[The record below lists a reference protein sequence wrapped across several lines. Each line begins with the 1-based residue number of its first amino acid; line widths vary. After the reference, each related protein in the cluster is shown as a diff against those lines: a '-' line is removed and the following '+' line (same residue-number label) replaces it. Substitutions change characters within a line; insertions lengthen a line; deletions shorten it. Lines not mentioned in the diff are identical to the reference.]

1 MSPPWTVACQVPRSM
16 EFSRQEYWS
25 ELPFP
30 SPGDH
35 PKPGIKPR
43 TPGLQADSLPSEP
56 PGKPKVNQREA
67 KTTSLKPV
75 RSLHCSGSRGTNQRQ
90 TLVDVKVVANR
101 NNTAS
106 THVFF
111 SFSGRQSQVN
121 DPFSLLTLCVRIT
134 HYLAKERKAL
144 KKLLC
149 DELIRN
155 KQPIY
160 MNE

>member
-1 MSPPWTVACQVPRSM
+1 M
-16 EFSRQEYWS
+16 
-25 ELPFP
+25 PFP

-67 KTTSLKPV
+67 KTTPLKPV
-75 RSLHCSGSRGTNQRQ
+75 QILHCSGSRGTNQRQ
-90 TLVDVKVVANR
+90 TLVDVKVVATR

-111 SFSGRQSQVN
+111 SSSGHQSQVN
-121 DPFSLLTLCVRIT
+121 DPFSLLTLRVRIT

-149 DELIRN
+149 DELAHQEQAAYLHERV
-155 KQPIY
+155 KCF
-160 MNE
+160 